1 MLGTINLNY
10 KTTAYRPIHVCRC
23 WIELVPKVTDCT
35 ECTETVPESL
45 PCGLHFATDKIHL
58 PKLEDMNAMKG
69 IPKKQNL
76 KCTYSCNT
84 SRMYHV
90 LVVP

>member
-1 MLGTINLNY
+1 M
-10 KTTAYRPIHVCRC
+10 HVRKR
-23 WIELVPKVTDCT
+23 WIELVTKVTDCT
-35 ECTETVPESL
+35 ERTETVPESL
-45 PCGLHFATDKIHL
+45 PCGLCCVTDKIHL
-58 PKLEDMNAMKG
+58 PKLEDINAMKG